1 MAGRFPIRWIIP
13 LLLITLLGGLFS
25 MRKLSDPDLGFHLKY
40 GKWICENKTVPH
52 KDHSTYTVPNHEYI
66 DSHWLFQVALC
77 GIYQITGYK
86 GLTGLVIVLTLL
98 LMLLNIAHARLSNG
112 LPYITC
118 AGLLLMLI
126 IMEPT
131 FGPHPE
137 LLSFLFISG
146 TLIILDQYYYRKKN
160 LLFLLPVIQLLWCN
174 LHGLFILGIVI
185 GGAYFISL
193 LIRDRKIDKTFLF
206 WYLLSILI
214 CLANP
219 YFLKGFLFPFE
230 LLTRFDPGNIF
241 NQHIQEFI
249 PFLKQPRFVLRDY
262 LFIGVLATT
271 YLFMLLPGYNR
282 SAHELILIP
291 VFTILAF
298 ASIRNIPLFILIA
311 IPVWIKGASLL
322 TFRPGK
328 KTECGLVISF
338 IVIPLLLIP
347 GVLTDRWYKANHAI
361 NRTGFGLDENRQPVG
376 VAEFLDSHRLY
387 GRVLNSIGYGGW
399 FSWRLEQ
406 PVFIDGRLEVMRE
419 ELYQEVV
426 DSWDGGLLKL
436 IWKYQPDIIAY
447 NYHAYYPWT
456 PQLAGMSNWRLV
468 YLDESAA
475 AFVRDGYA
483 DTIPTVDPL
492 RVGIDDEKGS
502 KARFIAGLTPV
513 TTSRENLLAIKLY
526 NSGNERI
533 RREDFEGALSDFSK
547 ALELEPDYIKA
558 LNNRAILQATVF
570 KNFPAAHSDFRK
582 ILTIDSGFSDA
593 WLGRGTAF
601 FLQNKIDSACNSWQK
616 ASRLGNAKA
625 LQLLST
631 HCNSK

>member
-1 MAGRFPIRWIIP
+1 MAGRFPIRWIVP

-66 DSHWLFQVALC
+66 DSHWLFQVAIY
-77 GIYQITGYK
+77 GIYQISGYK

-98 LMLLNIAHARLSNG
+98 LMLINIAHAGLNKG
-112 LPYITC
+112 LPFVTC
-118 AGLLLMLI
+118 TGLLLLLI
-126 IMEPT
+126 IIEPSL
-131 FGPHPE
+131 GPHPE
-137 LLSFLFISG
+137 IVSFLFISG
-146 TLIILDQYYYRKKN
+146 TLLILDQYHYRKKN

-185 GGAYFISL
+185 GGAYFVSL

-230 LLTRFDPGNIF
+230 LLTRFDPANIF

-262 LFIGVLATT
+262 LFIAILATT
-271 YLFMLLPGYNR
+271 YLFMVLPGYQR
-282 SAHELILIP
+282 SAHELILVP

-311 IPVWIKGASLL
+311 IPVWIKGATLL
-322 TFRPGK
+322 TVRPGK
-328 KTECGLVISF
+328 KTEGGLVIFF

-361 NRTGFGLDENRQPVG
+361 NTTGLGLDESRQPVG
-376 VAEFLDSHRLY
+376 VAKFLDTHQLNGRL
-387 GRVLNSIGYGGW
+387 LNSIGYGGW
-399 FSWRLEQ
+399 FSWKLRQ

-419 ELYQEVV
+419 QLYQEIV
-426 DSWDGGLLKL
+426 DSWDGGLPNL
-436 IWKYQPDIIAY
+436 IQKYQPDIIAY
-447 NYHAYYPWT
+447 NYLAYYPWT
-456 PQLAGMSNWRLV
+456 RQLSGMSNWRLI

-475 AFVRDGYA
+475 VFVRHGYA
-483 DTIPTVDPL
+483 VGIPTIDRL
-492 RVGIDDEKGS
+492 HVGIDDEKGS
-502 KARFIAGLTPV
+502 KARFIAELNPATK
-513 TTSRENLLAIKLY
+513 SRENLLALKLY
-526 NSGNERI
+526 NSGNDRY
-533 RREDFEGALSDFSK
+533 RRGDYEGALSDFSK
-547 ALELEPDYIKA
+547 ALELDPHYKKA
-558 LNNRAILQATVF
+558 LNNRAVLQATVF
-570 KNFPAAHSDFRK
+570 KNFPAAHADFGK
-582 ILTIDSGFSDA
+582 ILAIDPGYSDA

-601 FLQNKIDSACNSWQK
+601 FLQNKTDSACDNWQK